1 LRFDKRWISSKLEA
15 DIDHDGGRCWML
27 NVDQRAVLA
36 VLTLFDVPG
45 ID

>member
-1 LRFDKRWISSKLEA
+1 VLIEVPNNFEA
-15 DIDHDGGRCWML
+15 SGGHRWML